1 MPLATGPASTWIRR
15 VARHLYGPH
24 LLAFVPAL
32 TLCAYWLGG
41 EAFLVVSA
49 LIVPAVLAIT
59 STTWRQR
66 AQSGAIRPDHSGLVS
81 KNDLI
86 SALDRIFHPLLANGH
101 GSICLVVDL
110 DDLSVI
116 ANRFGHRA
124 AEDLVRQSIDRLR
137 GQLRALDIVTQ
148 LDGGRFAI
156 ALAPILRADLETAIQ
171 LASRIQSALSE
182 AISVDAI
189 SVYTSCS
196 VGFCLSGRSPQP
208 SGDILLDAAVR
219 ALTEARNAGQGSI
232 RAYSKDMDKTLRTRN
247 ILTEDIGIALE
258 AGQFA
263 AWFQPQ
269 ISTDTGQVTGFEAL
283 ARWIHPERG
292 IVAPADFLPA
302 IEHAGLLERLGEV
315 MLYQSLTAIKAWD
328 KAGVEVPVVGV
339 NFSGDELRNPNLV
352 SKLRWELDKF
362 DLLPARL
369 CVEILETV
377 ISTSDDD
384 TVARNIA
391 ELSRMGCRIDLDDFG
406 TGHASIANIRRF
418 AVHRIKI
425 DRSFVTKV
433 DEDPEQQRMLS
444 AILTMA
450 ERLDLDTL
458 AEGVETLGEHAM
470 LSQLGC
476 GHVQGYALARP
487 MPFEET
493 IPWIAAHSAKLSR
506 PPTIGRRIG

>member
-1 MPLATGPASTWIRR
+1 MPLATGPVLTRIRR
-15 VARHLYGPH
+15 ALRRLYGPH

-32 TLCAYWLGG
+32 TLCAFWLGG
-41 EAFLVVSA
+41 EAFLVISA
-49 LIVPAVLAIT
+49 LLVPAVLAVASPT
-59 STTWRQR
+59 PRQGEP
-66 AQSGAIRPDHSGLVS
+66 SGRFGPDQSGLVS
-81 KNDLI
+81 KNEMI
-86 SALDRIFHPLLANGH
+86 EGLDKVFHPLLSNGR
-101 GSICLVVDL
+101 GSICLVMEL
-110 DDLSVI
+110 DDLTVI
-116 ANRFGHRA
+116 ADRLGHRA
-124 AEDLVRQSIDRLR
+124 AENLVRQSIARIR
-137 GQLRALDIVTQ
+137 GQLREHDLVAH

-156 ALAPILRADLETAIQ
+156 ALAPILRVDLETAIQ
-171 LASRIQSALSE
+171 LASLIQSALSE
-182 AISVDAI
+182 AVSIDAT
-189 SVYTSCS
+189 SVYTSS
-196 VGFCLSGRSPQP
+196 SMGFCLSSRSPQP
-208 SGDILLDAAVR
+208 SGEIMLDAALR

-232 RAYSKDMDKTLRTRN
+232 RGYSKDLDNTLRARHVM
-247 ILTEDIGIALE
+247 TEDVSMALE
-258 AGQFA
+258 AGQFV

-292 IVAPADFLPA
+292 IVTPAAFLLA
-302 IEHAGLLERLGEV
+302 IEQGGLLERLGEV
-315 MLYQSLTAIKAWD
+315 MLYQSLSAIRAWD
-328 KAGVEVPVVGV
+328 KAGVDVRAVGV

-352 SKLRWELDKF
+352 NKIRWELDRF
-362 DLLPARL
+362 DLRPDRL

-384 TVARNIA
+384 TVTRNIG
-391 ELSRMGCRIDLDDFG
+391 ELSRLGCRIDLDDFG

-418 AVHRIKI
+418 AVDRIKI

-450 ERLDLDTL
+450 ERLNLDTL

-506 PPTIGRRIG
+506 PPTIGRHTG

>member
-1 MPLATGPASTWIRR
+1 MPPETGPTLARIRR
-15 VARHLYGPH
+15 TVRHLYGPH
-24 LLAFVPAL
+24 LLAFVPAM

-41 EAFLVVSA
+41 EALLVACA
-49 LIVPAVLAIT
+49 LLLPAILAIT
-59 STTWRQR
+59 STSGRQSS
-66 AQSGAIRPDHSGLVS
+66 QPGKTGSDHSGFVS

-86 SALDRIFHPLLANGH
+86 NALDRIFHPLLANGH
-101 GSICLVVDL
+101 GSICLVVEL
-110 DDLSVI
+110 DDLPVI
-116 ANRFGHRA
+116 AERFGHRA
-124 AEDLVRQSIDRLR
+124 AEDMVRQSRCRLV
-137 GQLRALDIVTQ
+137 GQLRALDTVTQ

-156 ALAPILRADLETAIQ
+156 ALAPVLRADLETAIQ
-171 LASRIQSALSE
+171 LAGRIQSALSE
-182 AISVDAI
+182 AVSIDAV

-196 VGFCLSGRSPQP
+196 VGFCLSSRSPQP
-208 SGDILLDAAVR
+208 SGDILLDAALR
-219 ALTEARNAGQGSI
+219 ALTEARSAGHGSI
-232 RAYSKDMDKTLRTRN
+232 RAYSKDLARTLHARQ
-247 ILTEDIGIALE
+247 ILTEDMETALE
-258 AGQFA
+258 AGQFV

-283 ARWIHPERG
+283 ARWNHPERG
-292 IVAPADFLPA
+292 VVTPADFLPA

-328 KAGVEVPVVGV
+328 KAGVCVPVVGV

-352 SKLRWELDKF
+352 SKLRWELDRF
-362 DLLPARL
+362 DLGSDRL

-384 TVARNIA
+384 IIVRNIG
-391 ELSRMGCRIDLDDFG
+391 EMSRLGCRIDLDDFG

-493 IPWIAAHSAKLSR
+493 IPWIAAHSAKVSR
-506 PPTIGRRIG
+506 APTIGRRIG